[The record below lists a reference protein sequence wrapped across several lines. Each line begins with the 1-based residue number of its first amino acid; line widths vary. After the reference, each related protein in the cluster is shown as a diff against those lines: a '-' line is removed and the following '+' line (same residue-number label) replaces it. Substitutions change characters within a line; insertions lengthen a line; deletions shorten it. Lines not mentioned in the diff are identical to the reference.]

1 MPMDT
6 PARGDCPGES
16 SGRGRTHRHSRRRDR
31 LARSGHD
38 AGPQNWPQTDGV
50 PSMAVL
56 PGKVYVKTPV
66 NIDPTKRYDEIFEV
80 DVATHTVGTPASLD
94 FNPATTAF

>member
-1 MPMDT
+1 
-6 PARGDCPGES
+6 
-16 SGRGRTHRHSRRRDR
+16 
-31 LARSGHD
+31 
-38 AGPQNWPQTDGV
+38 
-50 PSMAVL
+50 MAVL